1 MKFIIKLSAEITIK
15 TKPVRKRFVRQLH
28 TNIQRVLRHRQLSAD
43 VIIGWDML
51 EVVSVQGQ
59 HDTDGAFMLRGE
71 RIAQALSEIPGIAH
85 FLVVDEF
92 ALKLLKTQP
101 AEQQDATPSASE
113 EILEAIAK
121 YAAVIYSAQLPNKS
135 FVVRCKRS
143 GQHPF
148 TSHEVERF
156 VGAYLL
162 RQADNA
168 SVKMR
173 GADVTVSLEIKNKR
187 LFVVRAR
194 HSGIGG
200 YPIGCV
206 GPVLSLIS
214 GGFDSAVASY
224 DVIRRGMD
232 THYLFFNLGGHA
244 HEAGVTQ
251 MAHYLWERYSAS
263 QRVAFI
269 SVPFEAVVEEILE
282 NVANPYMGVILK
294 RMMMRAASR
303 VAQSMNISALVTGES
318 VAQVSSQTLENL
330 AIIDKASEALVLR
343 PLVSADKREIIATAT
358 AIGAAGYAE
367 KIPEYCAVI
376 SDKPTTHAKL
386 DRVIAEEQL
395 FNFDVLD
402 KAIESRKATAIDKVY
417 KSDAIYE
424 EVATQAIP
432 TPAQIVIDL
441 RHDEECEKHPLVL
454 HSNQTL
460 HIPAYKI
467 NAAFESLDADKEY
480 LLYCDRGVMSKI
492 HAAHLIA
499 EGHRNVKIYQPEQ

>member
-1 MKFIIKLSAEITIK
+1 MKFIVKLSAEITIK
-15 TKPVRKRFVRQLH
+15 TKPVRKRFVRRLH
-28 TNIQRVLRHRQLSAD
+28 ANIQKVLRHRQLTAN
-43 VIIGWDML
+43 VIMGWDML
-51 EVVSVQGQ
+51 EVVAEKTQ
-59 HDTDGAFMLRGE
+59 HESDNALKLRGE

-92 ALKLLKTQP
+92 ALPASGAYEELL
-101 AEQQDATPSASE
+101 D
-113 EILEAIAK
+113 AIAVQ
-121 YAAVIYSAQLPNKS
+121 AAKIYTPQVTNKS

-148 TSHEVERF
+148 TSHDAERF
-156 VGAYLL
+156 VGAYIL
-162 RQADNA
+162 RTAKDARVQ
-168 SVKMR
+168 MR
-173 GADVTVSLEIKNKR
+173 GADVTVALEIKNQR
-187 LFVVRAR
+187 LFVVRER
-194 HSGIGG
+194 HAGIGG

-232 THYLFFNLGGHA
+232 THYLFFNLGGRA

-269 SVPFEAVVEEILE
+269 SVPFEEVVEEILE

-294 RMMMRAASR
+294 RMMMRAASSI
-303 VAQSMNISALVTGES
+303 AQSMNISALVTGES
-318 VAQVSSQTLENL
+318 IAQVSSQTLENL
-330 AIIDKASEALVLR
+330 AIIDKATDTLVLR

-358 AIGAAGYAE
+358 AIGATGYAE
-367 KIPEYCAVI
+367 SIPEYCAVI

-386 DRVIAEEQL
+386 DRVLAEEQR
-395 FNFDVLD
+395 FNFAVLE
-402 KAIESRKATAIDKVY
+402 KAVASRKATAIDKVY
-417 KSDAIYE
+417 KAQ
-424 EVATQAIP
+424 EVFESVVTQAIP
-432 TPAQIVIDL
+432 SPDQVIIDL
-441 RHDEECEKHPLVL
+441 RQDEECEKYPLIL
-454 HSNQTL
+454 HGNQTL

-467 NAAFESLDADKEY
+467 NSAFESLDADKEY

-499 EGHRNVKIYQPEQ
+499 EGHGNVKIYQPEI